1 MKKFIAGKTMDEWLN
16 DLALLKDIIN
26 YKEILW
32 INPDNK
38 HLNKRQK
45 NIAKKIIEAE
55 ETLERFIPYIKKV
68 FPEIKD
74 GIIESSLIKVE
85 KMKGF
90 IEEYFKQ
97 EIRGDIYLKCDNNL
111 PIAGSIKARGGIY
124 EVLKHAEEL
133 ALQHNLLRKTDNY
146 AKLAN
151 NNFREFF
158 SKYQIA
164 VGSTGNLG
172 LSIGIMGSQLGLK
185 TTVHMSADAKEWK
198 KELLRKKG
206 VNVIEYRSD
215 YSKAIIEG
223 RRESTMN
230 NKCYF
235 IDDEKSLDLFMGYAL
250 AAKRLKKQLDKMNIK
265 VNKRNP
271 LFVYLP
277 CGVGGAPGGIT
288 FGLKNIYREN
298 VHCFFVEPTHAP
310 SMLLGLMTEKHNKV
324 SVQDFGIDN
333 ITEADGLAVGKPSGF
348 IGKEFSNLINGVF
361 TVNDKNLF
369 VMLNSLKKYED
380 IFMEPSAQA
389 GFIGPLRLYKLNT
402 GKAYINKYKI
412 KNINHII
419 WGTGGLLVPQIEK
432 EKYYINSEIY
442 L

>member
-1 MKKFIAGKTMDEWLN
+1 MKKTIAGKTRNEWLN
-16 DLALLKDIIN
+16 EFALLKDIIN
-26 YKEILW
+26 YEEILW
-32 INPDNK
+32 LNQDSKP
-38 HLNKRQK
+38 LNKRQK
-45 NIAKKIIEAE
+45 NIAKKIKEADDR
-55 ETLERFIPYIKKV
+55 LEKFIPYIKKV

-74 GIIESSLIKVE
+74 GIIESSLIKVV
-85 KMKGF
+85 KMKDS
-90 IEEYFKQ
+90 IEDYFQQNIK
-97 EIRGDIYLKCDNNL
+97 GDIYLKCDNNL
-111 PIAGSIKARGGIY
+111 PVAGSIKARGGIY

-133 ALQHNLLRKTDNY
+133 ALQHNLIRKTDNY
-146 AKLAN
+146 AKLASKK
-151 NNFREFF
+151 FRDFF
-158 SKYQIA
+158 SNYQIA

-172 LSIGIMGSQLGLK
+172 LSIGITGSKLGFK
-185 TTVHMSADAKEWK
+185 TTVHMSADAKDWK

-206 VNVIEYRSD
+206 VNVIEYKSD
-215 YSKAIIEG
+215 YSKAVVEG
-223 RRESTMN
+223 RRESARN
-230 NKCYF
+230 DRSYF
-235 IDDEKSLDLFMGYAL
+235 IDDENSLNLFMGYAV
-250 AAKRLKKQLDKMNIK
+250 AAKRLKKQLDMMNIK

-288 FGLKNIYREN
+288 LGLKNIYGES

-310 SMLLGLMTEKHNKV
+310 SMLLGLMTEKHNQI

-369 VMLNSLKKYED
+369 VMLHLLTKYEN

-389 GFIGPLRLYKLNT
+389 GFVGPLRLCQLNK
-402 GKAYINKYKI
+402 GKEYINRNKI

-419 WGTGGLLVPQIEK
+419 WGTGGSLVPQTEK
-432 EKYYINSEIY
+432 EEYYLQSKVYI
-442 L
+442 